1 MSNSKVM
8 SMLQQLVEDAK
19 TMEAE
24 AVRAENS
31 QEPQG
36 QGSERKQFLG
46 GLAVKGGAQLQQRQ
60 QKLMFVAMMKNQL
73 SA

>member
-36 QGSERKQFLG
+36 QGGERKQFLG
-46 GLAVKGGAQLQQRQ
+46 GLAVKGGGNGFS
-60 QKLMFVAMMKNQL
+60 KG
-73 SA
+73 

>member
-1 MSNSKVM
+1 M

-31 QEPQG
+31 QEPQWDG
-36 QGSERKQFLG
+36 ERCWALKVDRCEG
-46 GLAVKGGAQLQQRQ
+46 RNYDKGPQQNWDA
-60 QKLMFVAMMKNQL
+60 LCIY
-73 SA
+73 

>member
-1 MSNSKVM
+1 MCESPSKGRNTIQQSMWNFKVM

-36 QGSERKQFLG
+36 G
-46 GLAVKGGAQLQQRQ
+46 GQLWREE
-60 QKLMFVAMMKNQL
+60 VRE
-73 SA
+73 SAEGW